1 MAQSK
6 AGMDWLTTDKQP
18 EQDTE
23 RTPEP
28 LTGPPTPVAVSLSS
42 LLQVPPP
49 NIANVLVRDPKISL
63 MSPWKMSKQFAM
75 RVMTAAA
82 MYFGSASVTD
92 TGSTCTCSVGT
103 ISIVLT
109 WVMGLESAVESAG
122 TGCTNGVGVEL
133 PDVRF
138 ANAMR
143 TGTGLMGS
151 GSTGVGCMG
160 AAFVDA
166 VRTGSMVTALAGAG
180 S

>member
-92 TGSTCTCSVGT
+92 TGSTCTCSVGA

-109 WVMGLESAVESAG
+109 RVTGLESAVESAG
-122 TGCTNGVGVEL
+122 MGCTNGVGVEL
-133 PDVRF
+133 PDARF
-138 ANAMR
+138 ANGDGVDGVR
-143 TGTGLMGS
+143 VNGCGLYGRR
-151 GSTGVGCMG
+151 VCGCG
-160 AAFVDA
+160 ADWVDGDCIG
-166 VRTGSMVTALAGAG
+166 RGGLRGY
-180 S
+180 